1 MKGYLI
7 FLAVFLTTA
16 WACGDYGNPVHEQKT
31 VEPPGIPALG
41 QGQAS
46 FLLNGTRHDISIFA
60 QRNGYNLN
68 EVVLRGSGKGME
80 NTLILTF
87 RPNEGNAE
95 VNIEMTGYWDLG
107 LCIPFN
113 KYLLSSSP
121 RNIIRVLSYDSG
133 SGYLKAEFDLTFL
146 HESDTTRVASFTDGT
161 FEASVDYSA
170 FTYCI
175 EG

>member
-16 WACGDYGNPVHEQKT
+16 WACGDYGNPVHEQNT

-80 NTLILTF
+80 NTD
-87 RPNEGNAE
+87 
-95 VNIEMTGYWDLG
+95 MTGYWDLG

-121 RNIIRVLSYDSG
+121 RNIIRVLSYDPG